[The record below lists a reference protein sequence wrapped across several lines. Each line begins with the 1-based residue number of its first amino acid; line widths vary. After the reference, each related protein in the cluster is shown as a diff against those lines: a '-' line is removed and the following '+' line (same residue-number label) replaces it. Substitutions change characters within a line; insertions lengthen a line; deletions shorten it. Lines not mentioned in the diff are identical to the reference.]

1 MNRLLKAAMT
11 FCKVSSEAQGST
23 GISSRRGSLWT
34 AIFIQCMTA
43 GSVKAAQQ
51 SEYIQTERENI
62 RVVSVASGL
71 EHPWSLAFLPDG
83 RLLVT
88 ERPGRLRI
96 ISSTGDLSAP
106 VGGMP
111 AVFATGHGG
120 LLDVVPAPDFVTTRE
135 IYFSFAEPRNDGLS
149 TTSVARATLHQDR
162 LEKVDVIFRQSPAVD
177 SEGHFGSRLVFGRDG
192 ALFVSLG
199 ERAAKHFAVRA
210 QDLETHFG
218 KVVRLDRHG
227 KAAAGNPFVDV
238 PGAQPEI
245 WSYGH
250 RNVQGAAIHPQT
262 GELWITEHG
271 PRGGDELNLIR
282 RGANYGWPLVTH
294 GVAYSGDR
302 IGIGSERAGIEPPVR
317 TWVPSIGTSGL
328 AFYSG
333 SQFTGW
339 TGSLFVGGLY
349 GVLLRLEIKNDEV
362 ILEERLLTDLGQRI
376 RDVRVGPDG
385 LVYLLTDSANGQ
397 LLRLEPAAKGS
408 RSASLE

>member
-1 MNRLLKAAMT
+1 M
-11 FCKVSSEAQGST
+11 
-23 GISSRRGSLWT
+23 SSRNETLRV
-34 AIFIQCMTA
+34 AILVQCMTVCA
-43 GSVKAAQQ
+43 VNAAQP
-51 SEYIQTERENI
+51 SDGIQTERESI
-62 RVVSVASGL
+62 RVVTLASGL

-96 ISSTGDLSAP
+96 VSSTGDLSAP
-106 VGGMP
+106 VDGMP
-111 AVFATGHGG
+111 AVFAKGHGG

-162 LEKVDVIFRQSPAVD
+162 VENVDVIFRQSPAVD
-177 SEGHFGSRLVFGRDG
+177 SVGHFGSRLVFDRDG

-227 KAAAGNPFVDV
+227 KAAAGNPFADV

-282 RGANYGWPLVTH
+282 RSANYGWPLVTH

-302 IGIGSERAGIEPPVR
+302 IGIGAERVGIEPPVR
-317 TWVPSIGTSGL
+317 NWVPSIGTSGL

-333 SQFTGW
+333 SRFSGW
-339 TGSLFVGGLY
+339 SGSLFVGGLY
-349 GVLLRLEIKNDEV
+349 GVLLRLEIKNNEV
-362 ILEERLLTDLGQRI
+362 VHEERLLADLGERI

-397 LLRLEPAAKGS
+397 LLRLEPAADNN
-408 RSASLE
+408 RSASHN